1 MTGKYIE
8 QDRYTLFL
16 LLRIRDV
23 YSIDKIVAKLTLNPF
38 MTPFT
43 LNRGLRLSFYFVIE
57 SFLNLPDMLI
67 YLIKKLA
74 FLVG

>member
-43 LNRGLRLSFYFVIE
+43 LNRELRLSFYFVIE